1 MTPDTRSRWGDFAP
15 GPRSRVIRA
24 GAYAGFAAALVAACS
39 QPPVAAAGAHGAGS
53 DGLHKLSAAV
63 QARSRAGH
71 SGTIWVLIRTAA
83 PLSDADRTALEGLGL
98 SVQRVAGDV
107 TVGTVDTE
115 QVGRLAALGFVR
127 YVDLARPVSPD
138 VEGLP

>member
-1 MTPDTRSRWGDFAP
+1 MIPDTRSRWADFAP
-15 GPRSRVIRA
+15 GLRSRVIRA
-24 GAYAGFAAALVAACS
+24 GAYAGFAAALAAACA
-39 QPPVAAAGAHGAGS
+39 QPPVGPAGTDSAGS
-53 DGLHKLSAAV
+53 QSSHKISAAV

-83 PLSDADRTALEGLGL
+83 PLSGAERNALESLGV
-98 SVQRVAGDV
+98 SVRRVSGDV
-107 TVGTVDTE
+107 TVGTIDTE

-127 YVDLARPVSPD
+127 YVDLARPVSPE